1 MAKVP
6 EHTSSL
12 SLDALKRTR
21 RRPARSLDKDSS
33 SQFTIQKNNDADKN
47 VSQVLVVLE
56 KCLSAKKVPNSEP
69 SNIPQKRD
77 VGGR

>member
-33 SQFTIQKNNDADKN
+33 SHQEKNNDADKN